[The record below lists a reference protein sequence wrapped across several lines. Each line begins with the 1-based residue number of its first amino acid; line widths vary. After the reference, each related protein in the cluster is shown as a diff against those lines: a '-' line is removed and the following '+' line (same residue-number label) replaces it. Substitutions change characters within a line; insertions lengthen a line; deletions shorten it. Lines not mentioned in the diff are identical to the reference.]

1 MYLDTYSH
9 REWEMVLNKWLAD
22 WLSCW
27 RALTSNSSFLFLE
40 IRWASVQMVVGKL
53 KLRLY
58 FLSLERG
65 HRTLS
70 TVLKLCTSRYEEI
83 ISELISFRE

>member
-1 MYLDTYSH
+1 
-9 REWEMVLNKWLAD
+9 
-22 WLSCW
+22 
-27 RALTSNSSFLFLE
+27 
-40 IRWASVQMVVGKL
+40 MVVGKL
-53 KLRLY
+53 KLQLY